1 MEGIEYLYE
10 LCEALPR
17 CGPGDNEFTKRVFYA
32 ISKPPKHPFIL
43 DIGCGTGV
51 QTIELAKIQDNKSL
65 KRTATSAAAAYRPR
79 QTVVSRE
86 DEEQTFKLK

>member
-17 CGPGDNEFTKRVFYA
+17 CGPGDNEFTKRAFYA
-32 ISKPPKHPFIL
+32 IPKPPKHPFIL

-51 QTIELAKIQDNKSL
+51 QTIELAKI
-65 KRTATSAAAAYRPR
+65 
-79 QTVVSRE
+79 
-86 DEEQTFKLK
+86 